1 MRKVLIADDEPMIRD
16 GLAEMLTGFESGLSI
31 VGKAKNGVEALNMAE
46 IFGPD
51 IILADICMPK
61 LSGLDFVRQLRETEK
76 SKSDII
82 IISGYHEFEYARQA
96 ISLGVREYLLKPI
109 KEEELKSILER
120 LKVPFKEI
128 RRQRKGFVGECLEL
142 LKEQYT
148 NRDMDL
154 GYAASKLFVS
164 PDYLSHK
171 LKEETGLRFTQWL
184 IKLRLQRAIELLE
197 TKEYSINTVSEM
209 VGFANQ
215 HYFSKV
221 FKQYMGE
228 SPRQY
233 GEKYDKNQ
241 YYY

>member
-1 MRKVLIADDEPMIRD
+1 MKKVLIADDEPMIRE
-16 GLAEMLTGFESGLSI
+16 GLAEMLMSFDLGLNI
-31 VGKAKNGVEALNMAE
+31 VGKAKNGVEALSMAKTL
-46 IFGPD
+46 GPD
-51 IILADICMPK
+51 IILADICMPR
-61 LSGLDFVRQLRETEK
+61 LSGLDFISKLREVEQTK
-76 SKSDII
+76 TDII
-82 IISGYHEFEYARQA
+82 IISGFHEFEYARQA

-109 KEEELKSILER
+109 KEEELKSVLER
-120 LKVPFKEI
+120 LQVPFKEI
-128 RRQRKGFVGECLEL
+128 KKQKKGFVSDCLEL

-184 IKLRLQRAIELLE
+184 IKLRIQRAIELLE

-241 YYY
+241 YRY